1 MFDQLAVGGKNRRRY
16 SFGEVDA
23 HVYYF
28 SRLAVPEICAGCS
41 SPEWAGD
48 SGQETNAL
56 ILL

>member
-1 MFDQLAVGGKNRRRY
+1 MFGQLAVGGNRRRY
-16 SFGEVDA
+16 AFGEVDA
-23 HVYYF
+23 YVYYF
-28 SRLAVPEICAGCS
+28 SRLAVPEICAGSS